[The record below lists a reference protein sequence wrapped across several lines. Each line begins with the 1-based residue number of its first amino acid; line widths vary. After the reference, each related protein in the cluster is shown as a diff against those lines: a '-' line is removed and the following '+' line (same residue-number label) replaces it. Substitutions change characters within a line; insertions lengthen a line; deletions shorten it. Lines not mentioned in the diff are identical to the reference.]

1 VLGIEHLNENDLYR
15 AMDWLLPW
23 QDSVEK
29 KLAKR
34 HLADGMLVLY
44 DITSVN
50 FTYLMT
56 PAMPEISDSN

>member
-1 VLGIEHLNENDLYR
+1 
-15 AMDWLLPW
+15 
-23 QDSVEK
+23 
-29 KLAKR
+29 
-34 HLADGMLVLY
+34 MLVLY